1 MPEVLPARGGRAGCL
16 PCGAVWKKHCE
27 AAGKALKDF
36 SRGLCHACFF
46 RRWGHSRLTPE
57 SSRYTPKG
65 LRRTATSRLVAI
77 QAPARAAAT
86 ARGTALFRV
95 GVADQGGGGGGQ
107 EEQQIDA
114 LSGPLVHI
122 QKERH
127 DQKQQRAAAHTP
139 GREDA
144 GPQAA
149 EKGNDPVRHSRYFT
163 PA

>member
-1 MPEVLPARGGRAGCL
+1 MTRWNKERGRGLHRRPRPCLPEVLPARGGRAGCL

-36 SRGLCHACFF
+36 SHVQIGGDPGPGQGGGHGQGDGAFQGGLVQIA
-46 RRWGHSRLTPE
+46 
-57 SSRYTPKG
+57 
-65 LRRTATSRLVAI
+65 
-77 QAPARAAAT
+77 AP
-86 ARGTALFRV
+86 

-139 GREDA
+139 GREHA